1 MGRQNTIR
9 IDYGALPNKPGMQK
23 VQTFCAENLGLKRGE
38 VIRIQS
44 SRALGV
50 TFVTVVDLDLALKV
64 CEEHNKKHELT
75 GSDKKQHPVTITI
88 EDGTVLV
95 KLYDLSEDVPNTAVA
110 KFLEQYGEVR
120 DVYEETLDET
130 QAFAGAY
137 TGVRIAKM
145 VVKQNI
151 GSWVVI
157 NFELTN
163 LSYFGQRQTCKHCHD
178 YLHVG
183 VGCVQNKKL
192 LVQKT
197 FADAVKQPA
206 KPQQPA
212 LPQQPILSQQPALP
226 QQPLLP
232 PNPQQPLNPQLK
244 PKQNGGKSKPNG
256 AFDFSSYNLA
266 SININNI
273 TNATKVDALRS
284 FIRTL
289 ELDIVFL
296 QEVENERLTIPGF
309 NVICNVD
316 HARRGTAIA
325 LKDHIV
331 YTHVEKSLDG
341 RLIAL
346 RVQNTTLCNVYAPS
360 GTALRT
366 ERERF
371 FNGTLAYYLRHNTDH
386 IVLAGDFNCVL
397 RPCDSTSSN
406 PSAALQTAVQ
416 QIRLHDVW
424 LKLHPNTH
432 APTYVVHNAESRLDR
447 VYVSAGLCDQ
457 LRTAATHSFT
467 ILAHGHHTKSSSQ
480 QARHRG
486 PERNP

>member
-23 VQTFCAENLGLKRGE
+23 VQTFCAEKLGLKRGE

-120 DVYEETLDET
+120 DV
-130 QAFAGAY
+130 
-137 TGVRIAKM
+137 AKHVNTATTTSM
-145 VVKQNI
+145 
-151 GSWVVI
+151 SEWVA
-157 NFELTN
+157 
-163 LSYFGQRQTCKHCHD
+163 CKI
-178 YLHVG
+178 
-183 VGCVQNKKL
+183 KL

-256 AFDFSSYNLA
+256 GKPKPKPADEGNGSPFLMPPPQDVQLTAAGGAGLKNLA
-266 SININNI
+266 MKNPMAMTPTRRPAAENF
-273 TNATKVDALRS
+273 AQRVDALQS

-360 GTALRT
+360 GTALRA

-432 APTYVVHNAESRLDR
+432 APTYVVLQRRVQTRPRVCERGTVRSAEN
-447 VYVSAGLCDQ
+447 C
-457 LRTAATHSFT
+457 
-467 ILAHGHHTKSSSQ
+467 GHACVFIH
-480 QARHRG
+480 
-486 PERNP
+486 